1 MSLMRGASVMLVR
14 RMIDRGVSWE
24 EFFTLSSSDLFV
36 RMLVNSQ
43 ALPSG
48 AVRSQAV
55 AEAQNRLRLLRPGQR
70 VFGLGDKGYPRRLAE
85 CPDAPPVIFVEGD
98 ANLDAPMMMS
108 VVGTRRCNEVGHA
121 CVEKILRDLE
131 EKGIRPT
138 VVSGLAYGID
148 TAAHEGAMRHG
159 MPTVAVMAHGLDT
172 VYPAAN
178 ARLARDIIK
187 AGGAIVTEYPPLSR
201 PYRQRFLE
209 RNRIIAGLCDLT
221 LVVQSDVRGGAM
233 STARCSQEYNRET
246 GAVPGRFNDE
256 LHLGC
261 HRLIRTNRA
270 ALMASADDIC
280 ETMNWKSAETV
291 EAKPTGNLFAA
302 LEGDTKILYNMLKA
316 APDPVGLDVLQL
328 KTGLKVHE
336 LLSLLGE
343 MEFDGLVTNLPGN
356 RFTAVK

>member
-1 MSLMRGASVMLVR
+1 MLVR

-24 EFFTLSSSDLFV
+24 EFFTLSSSDLFA

-43 ALPSG
+43 AIPSG
-48 AVRSQAV
+48 AVRSQVV
-55 AEAQNRLRLLRPGQR
+55 AEAQNRLHLLRPGQK
-70 VFGLGDKGYPRRLAE
+70 VIGLGDKEYPRRLAE
-85 CPDAPPVIFVEGD
+85 CPDTPPVIFTEGEAD
-98 ANLDAPMMMS
+98 LNAPKMMS
-108 VVGTRRCNEVGHA
+108 IVGTRRCNEVGLA
-121 CVEKILRDLE
+121 CVEKILKDL
-131 EKGIRPT
+131 KSRCIIPT

-148 TAAHEGAMRHG
+148 TAAHEGAIRHG
-159 MPTVAVMAHGLDT
+159 MPTVAVLAHGLDT
-172 VYPAAN
+172 IYPSAN
-178 ARLARDIIK
+178 SRLARDIIK
-187 AGGAIVTEYPPLSR
+187 TGGAIVTEYPPLSP

-209 RNRIIAGLCDLT
+209 RNRIIAGLCELT

-233 STARCSQEYNRET
+233 STARCSQDYNRET

-261 HRLIRTNRA
+261 HHLIRTNRA
-270 ALMASADDIC
+270 ALMTSADDIC
-280 ETMNWKSAETV
+280 DNMNWKSAESIK
-291 EAKPTGNLFAA
+291 AMPADNLFSE
-302 LEGDTKILYNMLKA
+302 LEGERKMLYNLLKD
-316 APDPVGLDVLQL
+316 APDPVGLDILQL